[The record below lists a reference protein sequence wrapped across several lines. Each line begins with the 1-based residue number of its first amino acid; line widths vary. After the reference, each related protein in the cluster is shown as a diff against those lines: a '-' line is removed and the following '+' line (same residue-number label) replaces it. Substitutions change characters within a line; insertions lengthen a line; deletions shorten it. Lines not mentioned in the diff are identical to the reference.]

1 MSPES
6 LRLTSE
12 FPPETRRVLQVE
24 TWCRGKHL
32 ACSPLQSYP
41 RQAEVTQA
49 LAPKA
54 MAGRGH
60 IYSLSVGAGSS
71 SFFVSHP
78 AAYSRNHKNTRTRSV
93 QVS

>member
-1 MSPES
+1 MNPES

-12 FPPETRRVLQVE
+12 FPSETRRVLQVE
-24 TWCRGKHL
+24 TWRPSKHL

-41 RQAEVTQA
+41 RQAGVTQA

-60 IYSLSVGAGSS
+60 I
-71 SFFVSHP
+71 
-78 AAYSRNHKNTRTRSV
+78 
-93 QVS
+93 